1 MGSHEHGFKI
11 EDIIAELNQDVNAGK
26 YKGLQE
32 ACEKASGKYILFIKK
47 IFYKFECSFIKKHQ
61 IVRISRY
68 WPKIMDL

>member
-32 ACEKASGKYILFIKK
+32 ACEKASGKYILLIKK
-47 IFYKFECSFIKKHQ
+47 
-61 IVRISRY
+61 RI
-68 WPKIMDL
+68 

>member
-32 ACEKASGKYILFIKK
+32 ACEKASGKVYFHLITKTSPEI
-47 IFYKFECSFIKKHQ
+47 
-61 IVRISRY
+61 
-68 WPKIMDL
+68 

>member
-47 IFYKFECSFIKKHQ
+47 IFINLNAAL
-61 IVRISRY
+61 SRNTR
-68 WPKIMDL
+68 L